1 MRIDML
7 KHNHLEPEEQEILT
21 LFEQG
26 KLSSV
31 SNVAE
36 EIQLAERAA
45 HQRVLTLGYRNLIS
59 ID

>member
-1 MRIDML
+1 ML